1 MTQITR
7 IKKNSFFALLT
18 HFIRLFANFFVFI
31 GIARLYGPEEFGQ
44 FTAAHT
50 LSTIFVLLADFGFDT
65 LLVVEIARN
74 KEKLQRTINSYFSVK
89 IVLSLV
95 ATVLMIVVVSLESV
109 SDTTRTLMYLFSL
122 YVLFSSFINFFFYL
136 FRGYEEFH
144 QETKISFIMNSFLL
158 VIVIALS
165 VLHVSLFIIAAAFIS
180 TRLLGIAIAVKY
192 AGDKFK
198 WREFRFSIVN
208 KEEFL
213 KINVYGLYG
222 IFGTVLFTLD
232 TVLLSFLSNDFQVGL
247 YQSVIKLASLGLL
260 SSDILVYSIL
270 PSLTKYY
277 SSDYSQWLKLT
288 RYSHR
293 TLMFVG
299 TFISFFMI
307 VFPADIIT
315 LVYGAN
321 RYDAAVPILRIFGC
335 VVGIRYCSEAGGLI
349 LTSSHNQ
356 LKRLVVVILA
366 TLFNLLANIFIIP
379 IYGIS
384 GAAIISVMTNIFV
397 GIGYL
402 YYARIYQNVWL
413 LETRRFIPFIT
424 AILLGILFWDGRLI
438 KVWISLPLS
447 AVTIIAVIFIFG
459 FNRVERYSLINI
471 KMWNVSKEF

>member
-1 MTQITR
+1 LTQINR

-74 KEKLQRTINSYFSVK
+74 KERVQQTINSYFSVK
-89 IVLSLV
+89 ILLSLL
-95 ATVLMIVVVSLESV
+95 ATVLMIIVVSFETV

-136 FRGYEEFH
+136 FRGHEEFH
-144 QETKISFIMNSFLL
+144 QETKISFIMNSLLL
-158 VIVIALS
+158 VIVIGLS
-165 VLHVSLFIIAAAFIS
+165 ILHVSLFIIAAAFIG
-180 TRLLGIAIAVKY
+180 TRLFGIAIAVKN
-192 AGDKFK
+192 AKGKFN
-198 WREFRFSIVN
+198 WQEFRFSIVN

-213 KINVYGLYG
+213 RINIYGLYG

-232 TVLLSFLSNDFQVGL
+232 TVLLSFLTNDLQVGL

-270 PSLTKYY
+270 PTLTKYY
-277 SSDYSQWLKLT
+277 SNDYSQWLKLT
-288 RYSHR
+288 QYSHR

-335 VVGIRYCSEAGGLI
+335 VIGIRYFSEAGGLI

-356 LKRLVVVILA
+356 LKRLAVVILA
-366 TLFNLLANIFIIP
+366 TFFNLLANIFIIP
-379 IYGIS
+379 RYGIH
-384 GAAIISVMTNIFV
+384 GAAIISVLTNIFL

-402 YYARIYQNVWL
+402 CFEQTFRKIWL
-413 LETRRFIPFIT
+413 LSIT
-424 AILLGILFWDGRLI
+424 QYVPIIIAVLLGFLFWDGRLV

-447 AVTIIAVIFIFG
+447 VFAILMAILFIG
-459 FNRVERYSLINI
+459 FNKVERYDLIAW
-471 KMWNVSKEF
+471 KKG

>member
-1 MTQITR
+1 LTQINR

-74 KEKLQRTINSYFSVK
+74 KERVQQTINSYFSIK
-89 IVLSLV
+89 ILLSLL
-95 ATVLMIVVVSLESV
+95 ATVLMIIVVSFETV
-109 SDTTRTLMYLFSL
+109 SDTTKILMYLFSL

-165 VLHVSLFIIAAAFIS
+165 ILHVSLFIIAAAFIG
-180 TRLLGIAIAVKY
+180 TRLLGIALAVKI
-192 AGDKFK
+192 AGNKFK
-198 WREFRFSIVN
+198 WQEFRFSIVN
-208 KEEFL
+208 KKEFL
-213 KINVYGLYG
+213 KINIYGLYG

-232 TVLLSFLSNDFQVGL
+232 TILLSFLSNDFQVGL

-288 RYSHR
+288 QYSHR
-293 TLMFVG
+293 TLIFVG

-321 RYDAAVPILRIFGC
+321 RYNAAVPILRIFGC
-335 VVGIRYCSEAGGLI
+335 VIGIRYCSEAGGLI

-356 LKRLVVVILA
+356 LKRLVVVIVA
-366 TLFNLLANIFIIP
+366 TIFNLLANIYIIP
-379 IYGIS
+379 RYGIN
-384 GAAIISVMTNIFV
+384 GAAIISVLTNILV

-402 YYARIYQNVWL
+402 YHARKYPNIWL
-413 LETRRFIPFIT
+413 LNIRQFIPFMV
-424 AILLGILFWDGRLI
+424 AILLGVIFWDGRFLN
-438 KVWISLPLS
+438 VWISFPLS
-447 AVTIIAVIFIFG
+447 AITIIAAVLIFG
-459 FNRVERYSLINI
+459 FNRVERYSLLNI
-471 KMWNVSKEF
+471 KIWNVSKEF